1 MVRITITAEEFV
13 RCAAVGMRRFESS
26 SAQGH
31 NHASTYR
38 RSFIKRLEE
47 ETVGAVGEL
56 AFAKYR
62 EIPWDG
68 SVDTFH
74 NVPDVAGVE
83 VRATAY
89 EDGHLVIRD
98 NDADDRIFVLV
109 TGSAPEVE
117 IRGWIRGIDAKR
129 DEFLRDPHGYRQAW
143 FVPQGALGRLKK
155 DR

>member
-1 MVRITITAEEFV
+1 M
-13 RCAAVGMRRFESS
+13 
-26 SAQGH
+26 
-31 NHASTYR
+31 
-38 RSFIKRLEE
+38 
-47 ETVGAVGEL
+47 GAVGEL

-62 EIPWDG
+62 EIPWDE
-68 SVDTFH
+68 SVDTYH
-74 NVPDVAGVE
+74 GTPDVGGVE
-83 VRATAY
+83 VRATTY

-117 IRGWIRGIDAKR
+117 IRGWIRGADAKR

-143 FVPQGALGRLKK
+143 FVPQDALGRLKK